1 MSAIEWEKEL
11 NRIIAKLDLNGM
23 TCSVYEQ
30 NGTPIGILYEVDRPI
45 CKDGMIL
52 KYLADLN
59 IGVDDLDYDDASF
72 LNYLSQKWNVKDDKE
87 NYLFS
92 DLAEAIHTE
101 NKKDMLENESIL
113 QPLLIDYLTDYE
125 EESEFIC
132 IAPEFDWC
140 IIFDA
145 ELDENDESN
154 LGLLLYYLSQN
165 LRVSKVIS
173 PNQVYVNLLTY
184 QLELPIEQEEAWTLF
199 NNIED
204 AVINKNEEK
213 CAEIYQTLMNLGEK
227 I

>member
-11 NRIIAKLDLNGM
+11 NQIIAKLDLNGI

-30 NGTPIGILYEVDRPI
+30 NGILIGILYEVDKPI

-59 IGVDDLDYDDASF
+59 ISVDDLDYDDASF
-72 LNYLSQKWNVKDDKE
+72 LNYLSQKWDVKDEKK
-87 NYLFS
+87 NYLFN
-92 DLAEAIHTE
+92 DLAEDIHAE

-113 QPLLIDYLTDYE
+113 QPLLIDYVTDYE

-132 IAPEFDWC
+132 IAPEFDWR

-145 ELDENDESN
+145 ELDESDESN

-173 PNQVYVNLLTY
+173 TNQVYVDLLGY
-184 QLELPIEQEEAWTLF
+184 QLGLPIEQENAWTLF

-213 CAEIYQTLMNLGEK
+213 CAEIYQTLINLGEK